1 MHPFLCSGFQ
11 EKIYF
16 ISECSGK
23 SSSEEIHIPFLSI
36 LLFILTC
43 ISTVHFCV
51 CVFSFELLRNGGRD
65 RILAYVVYWRSA
77 LGKMEVKIK
86 VRGAGWGKE
95 RSWAKQRPR
104 LDPTG
109 TAEDELNTPEMA
121 APCCQ
126 ETFFSFFFFFLPLCQ
141 WVTVSDMEERW
152 AGFVVTLRQ
161 GEFSSGKGQSMVI
174 MIWWSITWEFVRPVN
189 SQGAPQTYWIRNP
202 GNGVQNSEAHQP
214 SRWLWFII
222 IFKNHFFK
230 SVPWRTGSSL
240 TAAAGWLHKPGK
252 GEQWFLLGLR
262 KAHTQRNVC
271 VLNGVQLF
279 ATPWTVA
286 HQASLSM

>member
-109 TAEDELNTPEMA
+109 TAEDELNTPRWLHHVVRK
-121 APCCQ
+121 P
-126 ETFFSFFFFFLPLCQ
+126 FFLFSFFFCHTSASKILAPGPGIVLCWAVKALNPDHWTSKEGPNFLR
-141 WVTVSDMEERW
+141 M
-152 AGFVVTLRQ
+152 
-161 GEFSSGKGQSMVI
+161 
-174 MIWWSITWEFVRPVN
+174 N
-189 SQGAPQTYWIRNP
+189 SLY
-202 GNGVQNSEAHQP
+202 
-214 SRWLWFII
+214 LDF
-222 IFKNHFFK
+222 
-230 SVPWRTGSSL
+230 
-240 TAAAGWLHKPGK
+240 
-252 GEQWFLLGLR
+252 
-262 KAHTQRNVC
+262 
-271 VLNGVQLF
+271 
-279 ATPWTVA
+279 
-286 HQASLSM
+286 